1 MNLKHD
7 FSEKIPALV
16 IEFTIYS
23 FIGWVYE
30 TVLTSAVW
38 GHFADR
44 GMLHLPICPIYG
56 FCALALLLIFHKI
69 KNVPA
74 VFVLG
79 TVLTTGAELA
89 ASYILEWFTDEPLW
103 DYSHWALNF
112 QGRISLGSSLIFGAL
127 CVILIKILH
136 PAAVHIFDKISGR
149 KIKIAAGVI
158 LAVILID
165 LAAVAFG

>member
-1 MNLKHD
+1 MSKKIM
-7 FSEKIPALV
+7 EKSSTLV

-30 TVLTSAVW
+30 TVLTWAVL
-38 GHFADR
+38 GYFADR

-69 KNVPA
+69 KSVP
-74 VFVLG
+74 VIFVLG

-89 ASYILEWFTDEPLW
+89 ASYVLEWFTDERLW
-103 DYSHWALNF
+103 DYADWKFNF
-112 QGRISLGSSLIFGAL
+112 QGRIAPGSSLIFGVL
-127 CVILIKILH
+127 CVILMKLLH

-149 KIKIAAGVI
+149 KIKIAAAVI
-158 LAVILID
+158 LAVIIAD
-165 LAAVAFG
+165 FAAVVFS